1 MRSTVVSEARR
12 KRILERL
19 EQTGSVLSAQAAS
32 EFGVSM
38 LTIRRDL
45 DLLAS
50 QGLIQRVHGGAQALT
65 REVSRAREVSGE
77 GGALELRYTQRQ
89 SHEAEV
95 KRRIGQQA
103 AELVQDFETVYL
115 DAGTTTLE
123 VARALKLRPL
133 TRIQVVTHAVNLAA
147 ELVGVAHIRVFC
159 IGGEIFEESYAA
171 TGQVAVEL
179 VKRFSYDRCFI
190 AGMGVDLTVGITN
203 GRVPEVEV
211 KAVAMTRAHWTCLVA
226 DASKWGVRTFAPIAP
241 LSSVQAFV
249 TDDRLPDLGAQAIEQ
264 LGISLYRVSHRV

>member
-1 MRSTVVSEARR
+1 VVSEARR

-19 EQTGSVLSAQAAS
+19 EQSGSLSNAHAAN

-45 DLLAS
+45 DLLES
-50 QGLIQRVHGGAQALT
+50 RGLIQRVHGGAQALSREAPREMT
-65 REVSRAREVSGE
+65 RDLSRED
-77 GGALELRYTQRQ
+77 GALEVRYNQRQ
-89 SHEAEV
+89 LQGTEV

-179 VKRFSYDRCFI
+179 VRRFSYDRCFL
-190 AGMGVDLTVGITN
+190 AGMGVDPSAGITN

-211 KAVAMTRAHWTCLVA
+211 KTAALERAHWTCLVA

-249 TDDRLPDLGAQAIEQ
+249 TDDRLPESGVQAVAH
-264 LGISLYRVSHRV
+264 LGIALYCVSYSP

>member
-1 MRSTVVSEARR
+1 MVSEARR

-19 EQTGSVLSAQAAS
+19 EQTGSLLSAHAAT

-50 QGLIQRVHGGAQALT
+50 QGLIQRVHGGAPARP
-65 REVSRAREVSGE
+65 REASRDTGSLEV
-77 GGALELRYTQRQ
+77 RYTQRQ

-95 KRRIGQQA
+95 KRRIGQRA

-123 VARALKLRPL
+123 VARALKLRSL

-159 IGGEIFEESYAA
+159 IGGEIFEESYAT

-190 AGMGVDLTVGITN
+190 AGMGVDLASGITN

-211 KAVAMTRAHWTCLVA
+211 KAAAMARAHWTYLVA

-249 TDDRLPDLGAQAIEQ
+249 TDDRLPDSDAQAIRQ
-264 LGISLYRVSHRV
+264 LGISLHCVSHRV